1 MTDSGTVNAETVAI
15 QYDWGID
22 LEEEVERSKKTM
34 RHTFAVPEG
43 KFWWDKWD
51 KSKILFFDTEFIEIL
66 KPDEKAMNKS
76 QCFQIGVTN
85 WNGDFVYKANICHAP
100 GTFRTSNRVNGIHQN
115 SFKKGIRLDVVS
127 RAVRDIFEDSLVI
140 NYGPK
145 TDFECLNINQRDY
158 NSFNLQSYF
167 WHYTDDDDD
176 YHIINDTALDMCDK
190 PTENLSLRATYYHY
204 FKEFIQSRI
213 HHDAYDDAM
222 AVRRLFVEVYVKQ
235 KMHNNDKSI
244 GNNYPSPMEIKSKR
258 QFDRFAKRFA

>member
-1 MTDSGTVNAETVAI
+1 MTDSGTVNAETDAI

-22 LEEEVERSKKTM
+22 LEKEVERSKKTM

-85 WNGDFVYKANICHAP
+85 WDGDFVYKANICHAP

-145 TDFECLNINQRDY
+145 TDFECLNINQR
-158 NSFNLQSYF
+158 
-167 WHYTDDDDD
+167 
-176 YHIINDTALDMCDK
+176 IITHSIFKVTFGIIQMTMTIIILLTIPLLIC
-190 PTENLSLRATYYHY
+190 ATSQP
-204 FKEFIQSRI
+204 K
-213 HHDAYDDAM
+213 
-222 AVRRLFVEVYVKQ
+222 
-235 KMHNNDKSI
+235 
-244 GNNYPSPMEIKSKR
+244 
-258 QFDRFAKRFA
+258 